1 MHLHPSL
8 ATLLGILAALLGLAA
23 FFAGSET
30 ALMSLNRY
38 RLRHSAQAGNR
49 GARLAEKLL
58 AHPDR
63 LIGLILLLSTIVN
76 VAAPMLVEYIAF
88 RLGGDFLV
96 AVGAAALTLVMLI
109 LCEVAPKT
117 YGALHPERLALPAAY
132 VYTPLLL
139 VFNRIIPFVWATNLL
154 ANGVLR
160 LFGVS
165 QELASN
171 SLSSEELRTVV
182 AEAGAMIPHRHQQ
195 MLVSIL
201 DLEKATVEDIMVPRT
216 EIVGIDVDDDWD
228 KIVEQ
233 LRQSQHTRLPVY
245 EGEIDRIIGVLHM
258 KGVVHELARGRLERG
273 ALIEAAN
280 SRDAYFVPSGTTLNA
295 QLLNFQRDKR
305 RMAFVVDEYGDIQ
318 GLVTLEDIL
327 EEIVGEFTTDPATTM
342 HKDVHAEADGSFVA
356 SASTSVRALNR
367 SMRWSLPTDGPKTL
381 NGLIVEF
388 LETIPETGTTLK
400 LADYMLEVLQ
410 TGDNAIKTVRI
421 RPPAPTPSPTPTPA
435 KKRGRNR
442 A

>member
-1 MHLHPSL
+1 MAAFVTRFARSQRS
-8 ATLLGILAALLGLAA
+8 ALLLLLAA

-38 RLRHSAQAGNR
+38 RLRHRAKPGHR
-49 GARLAEKLL
+49 GARLAEALL

-76 VAAPMLVEYIAF
+76 VITPTLVGFIAF
-88 RLGGDFLV
+88 RLGGDYLRRRRRRR
-96 AVGAAALTLVMLI
+96 AHACAADLLRSRAQDLRRAASRSAWRCPPPTSTRRCCTLL
-109 LCEVAPKT
+109 
-117 YGALHPERLALPAAY
+117 Y
-132 VYTPLLL
+132 
-139 VFNRIIPFVWATNLL
+139 PFVWATNLL

-160 LFGVS
+160 LLGAS
-165 QELASN
+165 PQQASN

-201 DLEKATVEDIMVPRT
+201 DLENATVEDIMVPRM

-228 KIVEQ
+228 QVLEQ

-258 KGVVHELARGRLERG
+258 KRVVHELARGRLDRE
-273 ALIEAAN
+273 ALIEAA
-280 SRDAYFVPSGTTLNA
+280 SARDAYFVPSGTTLNT

-305 RMAFVVDEYGDIQ
+305 RIAFVVDEYGDIQ

-327 EEIVGEFTTDPATTM
+327 EEIVGEFTTDPATMM
-342 HKDVHAEADGSFVA
+342 HKDVHRDADGSYVA
-356 SASTSVRALNR
+356 NASTTIRALNR
-367 SMRWSLPTDGPKTL
+367 SMRWNLPTDGPKTL

-388 LETIPETGTTLK
+388 LETIPEPGTTLK

-410 TGDNAIKTVRI
+410 TGDNAMKTVRI
-421 RPPAPTPSPTPTPA
+421 RPPPASTGAGPAPGAP
-435 KKRGRNR
+435 
-442 A
+442 

>member
-1 MHLHPSL
+1 VPHPSL
-8 ATLLGILAALLGLAA
+8 GILFGALAGLLILAA

-38 RLRHSAQAGNR
+38 RLRHRANEGHR
-49 GARLAEKLL
+49 GARLAEALL

-76 VAAPMLVEYIAF
+76 VAAPMLVGFIAV
-88 RLGGDFLV
+88 RLGGEFDV
-96 AVGAAALTLVMLI
+96 AVGATALAFVLLI
-109 LCEVAPKT
+109 FCEVAPKT
-117 YGALHPERLALPAAY
+117 FGALHPERLALPAAY
-132 VYTPLLL
+132 LYTPLLWL
-139 VFNRIIPFVWATNLL
+139 FYPFVWLTNLV

-160 LFGVS
+160 LLGVS
-165 QELASN
+165 AQQASN

-201 DLEKATVEDIMVPRT
+201 DLESATVEDIMVPRN
-216 EIVGIDVDDDWD
+216 EIVGIDADDDWD
-228 KIVEQ
+228 RVIEQ

-245 EGEIDRIIGVLHM
+245 QGEIDRIIGVLHM
-258 KGVVHELARGRLERG
+258 KQVVHELARGRLDRDSLIASAG
-273 ALIEAAN
+273 ARE
-280 SRDAYFVPSGTTLNA
+280 AYFVPSGTTLNT
-295 QLLNFQRDKR
+295 QLLNFQRNKR
-305 RMAFVVDEYGDIQ
+305 RIAFVVDEYGDIQ

-327 EEIVGEFTTDPATTM
+327 EEIVGEFTTDPATMM

-356 SASTSVRALNR
+356 NASATIRAINR
-367 SMRWSLPTDGPKTL
+367 SMRWNLPTDGPKTL

-388 LETIPETGTTLK
+388 LETIPEPGTTLK

-421 RPPAPTPSPTPTPA
+421 RPPTSTESMAGISLE
-435 KKRGRNR
+435 RDR
-442 A
+442 

>member
-1 MHLHPSL
+1 MTHPSL
-8 ATLLGILAALLGLAA
+8 GILFAGLGLLLVLAA

-38 RLRHSAQAGNR
+38 RLRHLAKAGHR
-49 GARLAEKLL
+49 GARMAEALL
-58 AHPDR
+58 AKPDR

-76 VAAPMLVEYIAF
+76 VVTPTLVGLIAF
-88 RLGGDFLV
+88 RLGGDYLV
-96 AVGAAALTLVMLI
+96 AMGVVALTFVMLI
-109 LCEVAPKT
+109 FCEVAPKT
-117 YGALHPERLALPAAY
+117 FGALRPERLAMPAAY

-139 VFNRIIPFVWATNLL
+139 MLYPFVWATNLL

-160 LFGVS
+160 LLGAS
-165 QELASN
+165 QQQASN

-201 DLEKATVEDIMVPRT
+201 DLENATVEDIMVPRT

-228 KIVEQ
+228 KVLEH

-258 KGVVHELARGRLERG
+258 KRVVHELARGRLDRE
-273 ALIEAAN
+273 ALIEASSA
-280 SRDAYFVPSGTTLNA
+280 RDAYFVPSGTTLNT

-327 EEIVGEFTTDPATTM
+327 EEIVGEFTTDPATMM
-342 HKDVHAEADGSFVA
+342 HKDVHREADGSFVA
-356 SASTSVRALNR
+356 NASTTVRALNR
-367 SMRWSLPTDGPKTL
+367 SMRWNLPTDGPKTL

-388 LETIPETGTTLK
+388 LETIPEPGTTLK

-421 RPPAPTPSPTPTPA
+421 RPPTAH
-435 KKRGRNR
+435 
-442 A
+442 

>member
-1 MHLHPSL
+1 MPHPS
-8 ATLLGILAALLGLAA
+8 TGLLFGGLSVMLVLAA

-38 RLRHSAQAGNR
+38 RLRHRANAGHR
-49 GARLAEKLL
+49 GARLAEALL
-58 AHPDR
+58 AKPDR

-76 VAAPMLVEYIAF
+76 VTAPMLVGFIAL
-88 RLGGDFLV
+88 RLGGEFWV
-96 AVGAAALTLVMLI
+96 AFGAVTLTLVLLI
-109 LCEVAPKT
+109 FCEVAPKT

-132 VYTPLLL
+132 IYTPLLL
-139 VFNRIIPFVWATNLL
+139 LLYPFVWATNLL

-160 LFGVS
+160 LLGAS
-165 QELASN
+165 QAHASN

-201 DLEKATVEDIMVPRT
+201 DLENATVEDIMVPRT

-233 LRQSQHTRLPVY
+233 LRLSQHTRVPLY
-245 EGEIDRIIGVLHM
+245 EGEIDRIVGVLHM
-258 KGVVHELARGRLERG
+258 KRVVHELARGRLDREG
-273 ALIEAAN
+273 LIEAAN
-280 SRDAYFVPSGTTLNA
+280 SRDAHFVPSGTTLNT

-327 EEIVGEFTTDPATTM
+327 EEIVGEFTTDPATM
-342 HKDVHAEADGSFVA
+342 LHKDVHRDADGSFVA
-356 SASTSVRALNR
+356 NASTTIRALNR
-367 SMRWSLPTDGPKTL
+367 SMRWALPTDGPKTL
-381 NGLIVEF
+381 NGLILEF
-388 LETIPETGTTLK
+388 LETIPDPGTTLK
-400 LADYMLEVLQ
+400 LADYTLEVLQ

-421 RPPAPTPSPTPTPA
+421 RPPPQAAPAP
-435 KKRGRNR
+435 
-442 A
+442 

>member
-1 MHLHPSL
+1 M
-8 ATLLGILAALLGLAA
+8 LLLLAA

-38 RLRHSAQAGNR
+38 RLRHRAKAGHR
-49 GARLAEKLL
+49 GARMAEALL

-76 VAAPMLVEYIAF
+76 VVTPTLVGLITF
-88 RLGGDFLV
+88 RLGGDTLV
-96 AVGAAALTLVMLI
+96 AIGVIALTFVMLI
-109 LCEVAPKT
+109 FCEVAPKT
-117 YGALHPERLALPAAY
+117 FGALRPERLAIPAAY
-132 VYTPLLL
+132 IYTPLLL
-139 VFNRIIPFVWATNLL
+139 VLYPFVWATNLL

-160 LFGVS
+160 LLGAS
-165 QELASN
+165 QQQASN

-201 DLEKATVEDIMVPRT
+201 DLENATVEDIMVPRT

-228 KIVEQ
+228 KVLEQ
-233 LRQSQHTRLPVY
+233 LRQSQHTRLPLY

-258 KGVVHELARGRLERG
+258 KRVVHELARGRLDRD

-280 SRDAYFVPSGTTLNA
+280 VRDAYFVPSGTTLNT
-295 QLLNFQRDKR
+295 QLLNFQRDRR

-327 EEIVGEFTTDPATTM
+327 EEIVGEFTTDPAAMM
-342 HKDVHAEADGSFVA
+342 HKDVHREADGSFVA
-356 SASTSVRALNR
+356 NASTTIRALNR
-367 SMRWSLPTDGPKTL
+367 SMRWNLPMDGPKTL

-388 LETIPETGTTLK
+388 LETIPEPGTTLK

-421 RPPAPTPSPTPTPA
+421 RPPAA
-435 KKRGRNR
+435 H
-442 A
+442 

>member
-1 MHLHPSL
+1 MLHP
-8 ATLLGILAALLGLAA
+8 TLSVSFCTLGVLLILAA

-38 RLRHSAQAGNR
+38 RLRHRAKAGNR
-49 GARLAEKLL
+49 GARLAEALL

-76 VAAPMLVEYIAF
+76 VAAPMLVGVIAL
-88 RLGGDFLV
+88 RLGGNFLLAFG
-96 AVGAAALTLVMLI
+96 AVILTLVLLI
-109 LCEVAPKT
+109 FCEVAPKT
-117 YGALHPERLALPAAY
+117 FGALHPERLALPAAY
-132 VYTPLLL
+132 VYTPLLWIL
-139 VFNRIIPFVWATNLL
+139 YPFVWATNLL

-165 QELASN
+165 REQASN
-171 SLSSEELRTVV
+171 SLSTEELRTVV
-182 AEAGAMIPHRHQQ
+182 AEAGAMIPQRHQQ

-201 DLEKATVEDIMVPRT
+201 DLEKATVEDIMVPRV
-216 EIVGIDVDDDWD
+216 EIVGIDVEDPWEN
-228 KIVEQ
+228 ILEQ

-245 EGEIDRIIGVLHM
+245 EGDIDRIIGVLHM
-258 KGVVHELARGRLERG
+258 KRVVHELARGRLDHDT
-273 ALIEAAN
+273 LVEAAGA
-280 SRDAYFVPSGTTLNA
+280 RDAYYVPSGTPLNT

-327 EEIVGEFTTDPATTM
+327 EEIVGEFTTDPATMM
-342 HKDVHAEADGSFVA
+342 HKDLHREADGSFVA
-356 SASTSVRALNR
+356 NAATTIRALNR
-367 SMRWSLPTDGPKTL
+367 SMRWNLPTDGPKTL

-388 LETIPETGTTLK
+388 LETIPEPGTTLK

-421 RPPAPTPSPTPTPA
+421 RPPGPRP
-435 KKRGRNR
+435 
-442 A
+442 